1 MGIVIGIDVG
11 GSTTKIVG
19 INGEQIQSPMF
30 ITATDPVTSLFG
42 AFGKYIYDNGIQLAD
57 VEQVMLTGVGS
68 AFVNSPLYGLP
79 TRKTDEFIANGL
91 KYRIN
96 YTAGNIF
103 LRSIAICFPEK
114 RGGSTHWQVR
124 QSSVANITYLQVDT
138 SYIPFLSQLGH
149 LMNIMSFQQ
158 QP

>member
-1 MGIVIGIDVG
+1 MAENEIPAEETPQAQP
-11 GSTTKIVG
+11 ST
-19 INGEQIQSPMF
+19 
-30 ITATDPVTSLFG
+30 
-42 AFGKYIYDNGIQLAD
+42 
-57 VEQVMLTGVGS
+57 
-68 AFVNSPLYGLP
+68 
-79 TRKTDEFIANGL
+79 
-91 KYRIN
+91 N

-103 LRSIAICFPEK
+103 LRSIAIRFSEK

-158 QP
+158 QPR